1 MKSVAMLAVA
11 AVVLACAL
19 QAEAHWGLGEAFH
32 SRRIGRPSFG
42 RLRPPPPITPIFYP
56 VPYPVNPARE
66 NVGADALALI
76 TSFALRG
83 TPQGLGFDLFDLF
96 RRV

>member
-1 MKSVAMLAVA
+1 MAIRMIVMLVKIMIIREMMTP
-11 AVVLACAL
+11 L
-19 QAEAHWGLGEAFH
+19 FSD